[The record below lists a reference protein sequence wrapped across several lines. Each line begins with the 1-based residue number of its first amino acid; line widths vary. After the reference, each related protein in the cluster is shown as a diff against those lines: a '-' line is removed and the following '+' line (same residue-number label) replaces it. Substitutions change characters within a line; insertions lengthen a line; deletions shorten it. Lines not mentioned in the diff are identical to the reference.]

1 MSGAGQP
8 GPLCLALA
16 ADAEHELSWV
26 SMPTRLL
33 QASAEVFVDEW
44 AGRHQ
49 SRSDKSD
56 SASPIPK
63 SRQIGLSR
71 SPSA

>member
-1 MSGAGQP
+1 
-8 GPLCLALA
+8 
-16 ADAEHELSWV
+16 
-26 SMPTRLL
+26 MPTRLL

-56 SASPIPK
+56 GASAIPQK
-63 SRQIGLSR
+63 PLDRAVTLAIGVISRAAELARLRG
-71 SPSA
+71 